1 MKLLLFLISIIFLL
15 GSCSSVEKYNAQI
28 SKLHSPT
35 ELKEDVD
42 FAYEKLQKLHPNLYQ
57 YISKENLDNN
67 FNNLKTNLTQPLSSI
82 EFFKQIAPVI
92 SSIGQGHTS
101 IYSPHKRQ
109 SKKEIKKTKGKR
121 RNPFKTIRF
130 TTLNDKIYIA
140 KGFEQ
145 DSTITVGDELLEIN
159 NETVPNLL
167 ASFKNIFTGDGFN
180 KTFAIEYA
188 KKKIGTFY
196 NLTHKQQDTIQ
207 LTLKN
212 KDSIYK
218 KYLFAFP
225 KKVKKDSTKIDIKKL
240 SKSEKKAAKKKKKER
255 YKWESKYGY
264 NKLTKEKTR
273 SFKFIKKDNNTV
285 AYVKIRGFTKGKYE
299 GFYEEVFKKIDSA
312 KVPNLIIDLRD
323 NTGGRLSEIT
333 NLYSYLTDKEH
344 QFINP
349 SKMTKARNWM
359 YVLTHSKSIIEKSI
373 VYALYPVAKVVQI
386 IKVKNIDGEPHFQF
400 KRSKLQQPQ
409 LEHNYKGKVYV
420 LINESSFSA
429 SSVLSNKLQ
438 ATKRAYFVG
447 DETGGAY
454 NSTVAGM
461 FASIEL
467 PNSKEVL
474 RVGLMV
480 LDTPHKTSPD
490 GYGVKPN
497 KYIKTTTLDKDEQLE
512 WILKDINSEV
522 PKNKY

>member
-167 ASFKNIFTGDGFN
+167 ASFKNLFTGDGFN
-180 KTFAIEYA
+180 KTFASEYA

-218 KYLFAFP
+218 KYIYAYE
-225 KKVKKDSTKIDIKKL
+225 KKAKIKKDSITKKKL
-240 SKSEKKAAKKKKKER
+240 SKVEKKLAKKKKKAEDKKH
-255 YKWESKYGY
+255 YKYGY
-264 NKLTKEKTR
+264 NKISKENTLNVDFIKTKDSTKTIAYMKIR
-273 SFKFIKKDNNTV
+273 NFMKGDYKEFFEESFK
-285 AYVKIRGFTKGKYE
+285 E
-299 GFYEEVFKKIDSA
+299 IDSL
-312 KVPNLIIDLRD
+312 KINHLIIDIRN
-323 NTGGRLSEIT
+323 NTGGRLSEIAD
-333 NLYSYLTDKEH
+333 LYAYLTTDYH
-344 QFINP
+344 HFIRP
-349 SKMTKARNWM
+349 GKMTKPNSFS
-359 YVLTHSKSIIEKSI
+359 YPTFHNKSTLLKKVLTPITFPI
-373 VYALYPVAKVVQI
+373 AKVIQVL
-386 IKVKNIDGEPHFQF
+386 KVKKIDGEPHYIF
-400 KRSKLQQPQ
+400 KNSKLQKPKK
-409 LEHNYKGKVYV
+409 EHNFKGKIYV
-420 LINESSFSA
+420 LINSISFSA
-429 SSVLSNKLQ
+429 SSILANKLQ
-438 ATKRAYFVG
+438 ATKRALLVG

-454 NSTVAGM
+454 NSTVAGR
-461 FASIEL
+461 FSIFEL
-467 PNSKEVL
+467 PNSKNYI
-474 RVGLMV
+474 RSGLMV
-480 LDTPHKTSPD
+480 LETHHKTTPD
-490 GYGVKPN
+490 GYGVKPD
-497 KYIKTTTLDKDEQLE
+497 KYIKVTTLDKDEQLD
-512 WILKDINSEV
+512 WILKNIETND
-522 PKNKY
+522 